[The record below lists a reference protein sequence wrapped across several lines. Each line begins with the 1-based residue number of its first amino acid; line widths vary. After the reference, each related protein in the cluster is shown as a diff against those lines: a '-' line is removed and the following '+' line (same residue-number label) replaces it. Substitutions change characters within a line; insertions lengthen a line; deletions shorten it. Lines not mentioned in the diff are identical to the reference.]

1 MPRKLLAGFY
11 VLVFL
16 TACALSPARH
26 SDRQAMELGFERAV
40 TPGNGFQHV
49 VYRNRLSAPA
59 GVLHVYLEGDG
70 SPWIRERWIS
80 SDPGPRNPLMLQL
93 MSLDSA
99 ASLYLG
105 RPCYH
110 GFSDQGACQPGL
122 WTYGRYS
129 TPVIEAMAQALGDIM
144 RDQGY
149 RHCVL
154 IGYSGGGAIAMLL
167 AERVPNVLAV
177 VTIAG
182 NLDPDEWTRYHEYS
196 PLLTSL
202 NPTRHQPLPAG
213 IVQLHIAAE
222 NDEVVPPEITKAA
235 AMHQRN
241 AEFRV
246 IPDHD
251 HVCCWHELWPSVLED
266 LTEKIENKVHSGRI
280 DQR

>member
-16 TACALSPARH
+16 TACTLSPARH

-40 TPGNGFQHV
+40 IPGNGFQHV

-99 ASLYLG
+99 ASVYLG

-110 GFSDQGACQPGL
+110 GLSEQALCHPAL
-122 WTYGRYS
+122 WTHGRYS
-129 TPVIEAMAQALGDIM
+129 TPVIEAMAQALDIM
-144 RDQGY
+144 VRDQGY

-154 IGYSGGGAIAMLL
+154 IGYSGGGVIAMLL

-182 NLDPDEWTRYHEYS
+182 NLDPDEWARHHEYS
-196 PLLTSL
+196 PLSTSL
-202 NPTRHQPLPAG
+202 NPTRRQPLPAG
-213 IVQLHIAAE
+213 IYQLHIAAE
-222 NDEVVPPEITKAA
+222 NDDVVPPAIAKAA
-235 AMHQRN
+235 VMHQQN
-241 AEFRV
+241 AEFRL
-246 IPDHD
+246 IPDYD
-251 HVCCWHELWPSVLED
+251 HVCCWRDLWPSVLDD
-266 LTEKIENKVHSGRI
+266 LTEKIENKAQSGRI
-280 DQR
+280 D